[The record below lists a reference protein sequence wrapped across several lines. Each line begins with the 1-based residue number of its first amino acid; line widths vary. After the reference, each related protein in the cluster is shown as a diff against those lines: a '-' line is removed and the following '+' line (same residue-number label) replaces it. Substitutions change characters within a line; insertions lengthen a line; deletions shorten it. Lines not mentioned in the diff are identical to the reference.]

1 LLWKIDGN
9 LFAQLTMAAVRRW
22 YEALVHFWDW
32 LFAYPGWTKAK
43 EMTIR
48 CGYDQLAELLRV
60 LLMK

>member
-1 LLWKIDGN
+1 
-9 LFAQLTMAAVRRW
+9 MAAVRRW